1 MSELEE
7 NKGEC
12 TCKKRKVSDLQ
23 STSSSVSEKE
33 EYGRHVTK
41 LKNLYVS
48 GKWTVASINSLLNET
63 RGKA

>member
-7 NKGEC
+7 NKGESA
-12 TCKKRKVSDLQ
+12 CKKRKVSDQQ

-41 LKNLYVS
+41 LKNYVS

-63 RGKA
+63 RCKA

>member
-7 NKGEC
+7 NKGESA
-12 TCKKRKVSDLQ
+12 CKKRKVSDQQ
-23 STSSSVSEKE
+23 STSSSVSEK

>member
-7 NKGEC
+7 NKGESA
-12 TCKKRKVSDLQ
+12 CKKRKVSDQQ
-23 STSSSVSEKE
+23 STSAVSEKE

-48 GKWTVASINSLLNET
+48 GKWTVASINSLLNEN